1 MGEKQKLNRAGARIF
16 MDALGKSI
24 RENAPQDWVSFQGN
38 LEKKEKSVF
47 FGPSEKTTIFCT
59 TSSGRYFDQV
69 EIDLLR
75 SGKAVPEMVK
85 RMDALYFADLSQNKL
100 NLARRED
107 WIVLAIRRK
116 YLSLRQRLIDSLDQT
131 TGRFSPAKIWNLSM
145 VGAVIFG
152 MFTMTMIYRYLGQ
165 NVSAKMEESVPAIEE
180 VSPRVLGARDNINDE
195 IDTEYISRVLE
206 DVESGEKM
214 KQKDFEKEIRTLVS
228 GYPIEKMVPE
238 IVKKD
243 RIVAAFLVA
252 IAKKESNWGK
262 RVPVLN
268 GEDCFNYWGYRGIRD
283 RMGTGGHTC
292 FNSPKDAVDTV
303 AKRIE
308 YLVSETKR
316 DTPDKMVVWK
326 CGYDC
331 SWDNKNAVR
340 KWISDVDLYFQKLN
354 KE

>member
-1 MGEKQKLNRAGARIF
+1 MGEKQKLNRTGNRAYL
-16 MDALGKSI
+16 DALGKQT
-24 RENAPQDWVSFQGN
+24 RDDLPLDWLDFRKN
-38 LEKKEKSVF
+38 LEKRGNSLF
-47 FGPSEKTTIFCT
+47 FGASSRSTNFCT
-59 TSSGRYFDQV
+59 DNSGLYFDQERLREV
-69 EIDLLR
+69 RAGKKLAEIVR
-75 SGKAVPEMVK
+75 
-85 RMDALYFADLSQNKL
+85 RMDALYSLNASKNRI
-100 NLARRED
+100 NLAQKED
-107 WIVLAIRRK
+107 WVVLFIRRK
-116 YLSLRQRLIDSLDQT
+116 YLSLRERLINSLDRS

-152 MFTMTMIYRYLGQ
+152 MFTMTMIYHYLGQ
-165 NVSAKMEESVPAIEE
+165 NVSAKMEESNTVSIEA
-180 VSPRVLGARDNINDE
+180 SPRVLGARDNINDD

-214 KQKDFEKEIRTLVS
+214 KQKDFEKEIMTLVS

-243 RIVAAFLVA
+243 RIVAAFLIA

-268 GEDCFNYWGYRGIRD
+268 GEDCLNYWGYRGIRD
-283 RMGTGGHTC
+283 KMGTGGHTC
-292 FNSPKDAVDTV
+292 FNSTKDAVDTV